1 MKNTGSGE
9 KNANYR
15 NYIYKWK
22 KEKNREIKK
31 KDDCSQKL
39 ESKVSFA

>member
-31 KDDCSQKL
+31 KMIALRNLNPK
-39 ESKVSFA
+39 